1 MKPIRTHRGFSLIEL
16 MVTIALLAIL
26 TMLAA
31 PNLTDFMKRS
41 TVTTQT
47 NELLGALQFARS
59 TAVTRNAMVSI
70 CPSTTAANGTPTCAA
85 TNTFNTGWIIY
96 TTKTA
101 NTAYSSTD
109 ELLRVFQGA
118 TNASIQ
124 GKPVASTQV
133 VTFDARG
140 TSLDG
145 DLSFLVCAKAD
156 ASAVGQSGVRSAGRS
171 VNLQAGGRSAAT
183 VLGTSATAS
192 AAQTLCTA
200 S

>member
-1 MKPIRTHRGFSLIEL
+1 MKPLTMHRGFSLIEL

-31 PNLTDFMKRS
+31 PKLSDFMKRS

-59 TAVTRNAMVSI
+59 TAVTRNVMVSI
-70 CPSTTAANGTPTCAA
+70 CPSTTAANGTPACAT

-96 TTKTA
+96 TTKAA
-101 NTAYSSTD
+101 NTVYASTD

-124 GKPVASTQV
+124 GSPAAASQI

-140 TSLDG
+140 TSIDG
-145 DLSFLVCAKAD
+145 DLAFLVCAKAD